1 MPVLRTDIAEHVT
14 AIRRSVAMCWYVP
27 ALQPRTRSTAMTVS
41 KDNVQAVSQALNTL
55 TRLYE
60 ALEHADTVEWAEV
73 VASSYNGNSSSK

>member
-1 MPVLRTDIAEHVT
+1 
-14 AIRRSVAMCWYVP
+14 
-27 ALQPRTRSTAMTVS
+27 MTVS